1 MSYSLAD
8 GEDFVEI
15 EYAGKYY
22 FKKGTFPVGTSMTLA
37 GNPITPVAVSEV
49 EADGASTVTTK
60 SKNPIIDNF
69 GHQYE
74 EIVGGR
80 PASRPRRP

>member
-1 MSYSLAD
+1 MSYSLLD
-8 GEDFVEI
+8 GDDFVEI
-15 EYAGKYY
+15 EYQSKYY
-22 FKKGTFPVGTSMTLA
+22 FKKGTFPVGTPFTLQ
-37 GNPITPVAVSEV
+37 GNPITPSVVSEV

-60 SKNPIIDNF
+60 SKNPIIDTY

-80 PASRPRRP
+80 PASRPRR

>member
-1 MSYSLAD
+1 MSYSLTN

-15 EYAGKYY
+15 EYNGKFF
-22 FKKGTFPVGTSMTLA
+22 FKKGTFPVGLPLTYM
-37 GNPITPVAVSEV
+37 GNQITPSVVDEV

-60 SKNPIIDNF
+60 SKNPITDTY

-80 PASRPRRP
+80 PAKRPRR